1 MHLPS
6 TVHQTSNKKENFPVQ
21 GCTKVKNGE
30 DLAVHGYLKHEVLL
44 PDGQKKNK
52 NFKLRGAKFT
62 FLTCH
67 DTLLLLPSLSLL
79 LN

>member
-1 MHLPS
+1 MHVLFLCCAS
-6 TVHQTSNKKENFPVQ
+6 SKYSASNFKHEGKFSVQ

-30 DLAVHGYLKHEVLL
+30 DLTVHGYLKHEVLL

-52 NFKLRGAKFT
+52 NLKLRGAKFT

-67 DTLLLLPSLSLL
+67 DTLL
-79 LN
+79 